1 DEALSTAVTNARGAV
16 AAFVESHASAV
27 IAQGVGT
34 LTGAGVHQAS
44 ADVVNA
50 LASVQ
55 RKYIE
60 NINADPIIV
69 ACLTAFDRSELNQ
82 AGAGSFNTQLVTSC
96 QSALPQIVRLQA
108 DVLRARLIDG
118 QGSLLHGCMAALDA
132 AGSADATVK
141 AAAHKLLDFCS
152 TNFMNTLK
160 TQAEV

>member
-1 DEALSTAVTNARGAV
+1 
-16 AAFVESHASAV
+16 
-27 IAQGVGT
+27 
-34 LTGAGVHQAS
+34 
-44 ADVVNA
+44 
-50 LASVQ
+50 
-55 RKYIE
+55 
-60 NINADPIIV
+60 
-69 ACLTAFDRSELNQ
+69 RSELNQ
-82 AGAGSFNTQLVTSC
+82 AGAGSFNKQLVTYC

-160 TQAEV
+160 TQAEVVAAQKVLEDAQAASQTRKLQEVSGGADGAKPK